1 MNLIKFVTLL
11 GPGPVKWL
19 MVWALLSATASAG
32 VLAVINTAARNIA
45 DSRYDVVELWWCLAF
60 VICLAVYA
68 FAESRMVARLTADIE
83 AAVDRSRANML
94 DSLSRASLLRLEGWN
109 RTELFESI
117 TRNCQIISMNSQYIA
132 LTVRSAILMVAV
144 LLYIASVSLVA
155 FLFIA
160 SLLAVGAVIHFGL
173 GQELAERRR
182 IASEPEAVMFEY
194 VSDLFDGFKEQRLNS
209 ARGRDLGAGFEAAA
223 AATMTERNEIHVQ
236 GWRQYVFG
244 ETAFN
249 LMLGLVAFVVPILSS
264 GFAKSV
270 GKVVSAVLFM
280 ATPVFGLMQTVM
292 IMGEAEAAAGAMMDL
307 EVRLADLIEPGSEP
321 GLDALDAVASS
332 DFSEIRFEGV
342 EFTFPANDDER
353 PFSVGPIDLI
363 LRRGETVF
371 ITGGNGSGKSTL
383 IKLLTGLYRPA
394 RGVVRLDGRAIQAGE
409 EAELRERMA
418 AVFTDFH
425 LFPRLYG
432 VDPAIADGPE
442 AADLLRVMEMDHAVR
457 IVDGDRFDR
466 HDLSAGQRKR
476 LGLIAALLE
485 HKPILVLDEWA
496 ADQDPH
502 FRRKFYREVL
512 LEIKRRGITVI
523 AVTHDDHYFDAAD
536 RRLRMEDG
544 RLIEEA
550 VDAPLWEARQ

>member
-32 VLAVINTAARNIA
+32 VLAVINTAALNIA
-45 DSRYDVVELWWCLAF
+45 DRRYDVVELWWCLAF

-94 DSLSRASLLRLEGWN
+94 DSLSRASLLRLESWN

-182 IASEPEAVMFEY
+182 IASEPEAVMFEF

-209 ARGRDLGAGFEAAA
+209 ARGRELGAGFEAAA
-223 AATMTERNEIHVQ
+223 AATMTERNAIHVQ

-249 LMLGLVAFVVPILSS
+249 FMLGLVAFVVPILSS

-270 GKVVSAVLFM
+270 GKVVSAILFM

-307 EVRLADLIEPGSEP
+307 EMRLADLIEPGSEP
-321 GLDALDAVASS
+321 ERDTLDVVAPT

-394 RGVVRLDGRAIQAGE
+394 RGVVRLDGRAILAGE

-418 AVFTDFH
+418 AVFSDFH
-425 LFPRLYG
+425 LFPHLYG
-432 VDPAIADGPE
+432 VDPAIAGGPE
-442 AADLLRVMEMDHAVR
+442 AADLLRVMEMDRTVR

-466 HDLSAGQRKR
+466 RDLSAGQRKR

-512 LEIKRRGITVI
+512 PEIKRRGITVI

-550 VDAPLWEARQ
+550 VDAPLWGGRQ